1 MKDSVSVLLGL
12 ASLGRPA
19 LGLYL
24 PGAHMQSCP
33 PRASQVEEGRC
44 TASLVTW
51 VRALLWPLWSIS
63 TLSRP
68 MFRDG
73 SLMEGTAKEQKQCAV
88 YTLQR
93 RENECATSGGGKA
106 QKKPHSLGI
115 RRNDDFLNMSHFI
128 SIVRDK
134 SREACAKRP
143 LTSEGDAGFRDAQL
157 HCSDYNP

>member
-1 MKDSVSVLLGL
+1 
-12 ASLGRPA
+12 
-19 LGLYL
+19 
-24 PGAHMQSCP
+24 
-33 PRASQVEEGRC
+33 
-44 TASLVTW
+44 
-51 VRALLWPLWSIS
+51 
-63 TLSRP
+63 

-88 YTLQR
+88 YTP
-93 RENECATSGGGKA
+93 CSAGKMNV
-106 QKKPHSLGI
+106 QPLEEVRLKKNPHSLGI